1 MTRQVTP
8 FHFIGSGE
16 VARTEE
22 REEKIQEDEMMKS
35 LAILSCI
42 KEVLDRKPP
51 NKEKDNNAFHFS
63 GREKRNQWIILK

>member
-22 REEKIQEDEMMKS
+22 REEKILEDG
-35 LAILSCI
+35 
-42 KEVLDRKPP
+42 KEIPGNLVM
-51 NKEKDNNAFHFS
+51 
-63 GREKRNQWIILK
+63 